1 MLQRLRQISISS
13 SLRGAFLTG
22 ALLTLIV
29 SSVSLYSW
37 HEQSS
42 QIRYS
47 LDEYFPRIHAA
58 FLIEGNLNLV
68 VDQLNEFLLAPNTTV
83 RLQLRNQII
92 QHLDKI
98 ERLSQGLLPAER
110 QQLGVIL
117 QDSRALLAELDRVLY
132 NMFLVREKVG
142 ELAARIDW
150 LHDDFTTELN
160 SLVQDFTWQ
169 QGTLLDQIEARQG
182 DARQYLKRAREVQNE
197 QQQVYTLARIENQ
210 IVDDLRDRLNELKSG
225 NDDGML
231 VETHIR
237 YLENLKKTAD
247 ENIRALDDW
256 PSTITLRQT
265 IDELL
270 EIGMVKNNMPDT
282 MRDYVSAQKALV
294 EASRSREATLG
305 RFRTLL
311 EAQLGSSHQ
320 QMQMFNQ
327 RMAQIVR
334 VSGGLILVATLLALL
349 LAWGLNHYFIR
360 SRLVKRFTALNQ
372 AVVQIGLGRTEAT
385 IPVYGRDE
393 LGRIAGLLR
402 HTLGQL
408 NAQKQQLE
416 QEIGERKAI
425 EADLRATQDELIQTA
440 KLAVVGQTMTTL
452 AHEINQPLNALSMY
466 LFTAGRAIE
475 QGQAEQAR
483 TTLSKAEGLI
493 NRIDAIIRS
502 LRQFTRRAELETPL
516 HPVDLRQTFTVAW
529 ELLAMRHKPQQGTLV
544 DAALRQ
550 RQSVIARRQY
560 CQQKLQVELIGRS
573 QWTVRYRQRLQQLA
587 ETDIAVWLYGEPG
600 TGRMTGARYLH
611 QLGRHAEGPFIAC
624 ELTPANAH
632 TLNELIA
639 QAQGGTLVLS
649 HPEHLT
655 HEQQHQLVQLQS
667 HEKRP
672 FRLIGIGSASLVELA
687 ASSQIVAELY
697 YCFAMTQIGCQPLSK
712 RPDDIEPLFHHYLQK
727 TCQRLNHPVP
737 EVDAGLLKGMMR
749 RVWPN
754 NVRELANA
762 AELFAV
768 GVLPLAETVN
778 PLMHIG
784 EPTPLDQRV
793 EDVERQI
800 ITEALNI
807 HQGRINEVAEYLL
820 IPRKKL
826 YLRMKKYGLNK
837 EHYKGV

>member
-1 MLQRLRQISISS
+1 MMARSILQRLRQISISS
-13 SLRGAFLTG
+13 SLRGAFLMG

-47 LDEYFPRIHAA
+47 LDEYFPRIHSA

-98 ERLSQGLLPAER
+98 ERLSQGLSPAER
-110 QQLGVIL
+110 QQLAVIL
-117 QDSRALLAELDRVLY
+117 QDSRALLSELDRVLY

-142 ELAARIDW
+142 ELSARIDW

-182 DARQYLKRAREVQNE
+182 DAAQYLKRSREVQNE

-237 YLENLKKTAD
+237 YLENLKKTSD

-270 EIGMVKNNMPDT
+270 EIGMVKNKMPDT
-282 MRDYVSAQKALV
+282 MRDYVTAQKALV
-294 EASRSREATLG
+294 DASRAREATLG

-327 RMAQIVR
+327 RMGQIVR

-349 LAWGLNHYFIR
+349 LAWVLNHYFIR

-372 AVVQIGLGRTEAT
+372 AVVQIGLGRTDAT

-416 QEIGERKAI
+416 QEIGERKTI

-475 QGQAEQAR
+475 QGQTAQAR
-483 TTLSKAEGLI
+483 ATLSKAEGLI

-529 ELLAMRHKPQQGTLV
+529 ELLAMRHKPQQGTLEIPDETV
-544 DAALRQ
+544 WIRGDEVRVHQVLVNLLSNALDACPNAAKITVSWQIYGDTLCVLIADNGPGWPAALLPLLLKPFTTSKDVGLGIGLSI
-550 RQSVIARRQY
+550 SVS
-560 CQQKLQVELIGRS
+560 L
-573 QWTVRYRQRLQQLA
+573 
-587 ETDIAVWLYGEPG
+587 
-600 TGRMTGARYLH
+600 MT
-611 QLGRHAEGPFIAC
+611 QME
-624 ELTPANAH
+624 
-632 TLNELIA
+632 
-639 QAQGGTLVLS
+639 GTLRLASTLTRNACVVLQFN
-649 HPEHLT
+649 LT
-655 HEQQHQLVQLQS
+655 
-667 HEKRP
+667 
-672 FRLIGIGSASLVELA
+672 
-687 ASSQIVAELY
+687 
-697 YCFAMTQIGCQPLSK
+697 
-712 RPDDIEPLFHHYLQK
+712 D
-727 TCQRLNHPVP
+727 
-737 EVDAGLLKGMMR
+737 
-749 RVWPN
+749 
-754 NVRELANA
+754 
-762 AELFAV
+762 
-768 GVLPLAETVN
+768 VN
-778 PLMHIG
+778 
-784 EPTPLDQRV
+784 
-793 EDVERQI
+793 DVE
-800 ITEALNI
+800 
-807 HQGRINEVAEYLL
+807 
-820 IPRKKL
+820 
-826 YLRMKKYGLNK
+826 
-837 EHYKGV
+837 

>member
-98 ERLSQGLLPAER
+98 ERLSQGLSPAER

-544 DAALRQ
+544 IPD
-550 RQSVIARRQY
+550 
-560 CQQKLQVELIGRS
+560 
-573 QWTVRYRQRLQQLA
+573 
-587 ETDIAVWLYGEPG
+587 D
-600 TGRMTGARYLH
+600 
-611 QLGRHAEGPFIAC
+611 
-624 ELTPANAH
+624 
-632 TLNELIA
+632 
-639 QAQGGTLVLS
+639 
-649 HPEHLT
+649 
-655 HEQQHQLVQLQS
+655 
-667 HEKRP
+667 
-672 FRLIGIGSASLVELA
+672 
-687 ASSQIVAELY
+687 

>member
-98 ERLSQGLLPAER
+98 ERLSQGLSPAER

-360 SRLVKRFTALNQ
+360 SRLVKRFSALNQ

-385 IPVYGRDE
+385 IPVMVGYYGGGPRDRKAMVSLIRAAFEQGITFFDTAEVYGPHLSEEFVGEALAPVRDRVVIATKFGFGVEEGKPTSLNSHPDHIRRAVEGSLKRLKTDHIDLLYQHRPDPNVPIEDVAETVKALIQEGKVKHWGLSEASARTIRRAHAVLPVTAVQSEYAMWWREPETRIFPTLEE
-393 LGRIAGLLR
+393 LGIGFVPYCPTARSFLAGAVNPSQRFDSTDRRHNLPRFQPDALAKNMVLLEF
-402 HTLGQL
+402 
-408 NAQKQQLE
+408 AQSWARRKNTTPVQFALAWVMAQRPWIVPIPGTTQYPHLIE
-416 QEIGERKAI
+416 NSGAPQVRLTDSELREI
-425 EADLRATQDELIQTA
+425 
-440 KLAVVGQTMTTL
+440 
-452 AHEINQPLNALSMY
+452 
-466 LFTAGRAIE
+466 
-475 QGQAEQAR
+475 
-483 TTLSKAEGLI
+483 
-493 NRIDAIIRS
+493 
-502 LRQFTRRAELETPL
+502 
-516 HPVDLRQTFTVAW
+516 
-529 ELLAMRHKPQQGTLV
+529 
-544 DAALRQ
+544 DAALAKI
-550 RQSVIARRQY
+550 S
-560 CQQKLQVELIGRS
+560 L
-573 QWTVRYRQRLQQLA
+573 
-587 ETDIAVWLYGEPG
+587 
-600 TGRMTGARYLH
+600 
-611 QLGRHAEGPFIAC
+611 
-624 ELTPANAH
+624 
-632 TLNELIA
+632 
-639 QAQGGTLVLS
+639 QGG
-649 HPEHLT
+649 
-655 HEQQHQLVQLQS
+655 
-667 HEKRP
+667 RADP
-672 FRLIGIGSASLVELA
+672 FTE
-687 ASSQIVAELY
+687 SQ
-697 YCFAMTQIGCQPLSK
+697 FDKS
-712 RPDDIEPLFHHYLQK
+712 
-727 TCQRLNHPVP
+727 
-737 EVDAGLLKGMMR
+737 
-749 RVWPN
+749 
-754 NVRELANA
+754 
-762 AELFAV
+762 
-768 GVLPLAETVN
+768 
-778 PLMHIG
+778 
-784 EPTPLDQRV
+784 
-793 EDVERQI
+793 
-800 ITEALNI
+800 
-807 HQGRINEVAEYLL
+807 
-820 IPRKKL
+820 
-826 YLRMKKYGLNK
+826 
-837 EHYKGV
+837 

>member
-98 ERLSQGLLPAER
+98 ERLSQGLSPAER

-334 VSGGLILVATLLALL
+334 VSGGLILVATMLALL

-360 SRLVKRFTALNQ
+360 SPILLITGHGDVPMAVEAVKKGAWDFLQ
-372 AVVQIGLGRTEAT
+372 KPIDPGK
-385 IPVYGRDE
+385 
-393 LGRIAGLLR
+393 LL
-402 HTLGQL
+402 
-408 NAQKQQLE
+408 
-416 QEIGERKAI
+416 
-425 EADLRATQDELIQTA
+425 
-440 KLAVVGQTMTTL
+440 
-452 AHEINQPLNALSMY
+452 
-466 LFTAGRAIE
+466 
-475 QGQAEQAR
+475 
-483 TTLSKAEGLI
+483 
-493 NRIDAIIRS
+493 
-502 LRQFTRRAELETPL
+502 
-516 HPVDLRQTFTVAW
+516 
-529 ELLAMRHKPQQGTLV
+529 TLV

>member
-98 ERLSQGLLPAER
+98 ERLSQGLSPAER

-197 QQQVYTLARIENQ
+197 QQQV
-210 IVDDLRDRLNELKSG
+210 
-225 NDDGML
+225 
-231 VETHIR
+231 
-237 YLENLKKTAD
+237 
-247 ENIRALDDW
+247 
-256 PSTITLRQT
+256 
-265 IDELL
+265 
-270 EIGMVKNNMPDT
+270 
-282 MRDYVSAQKALV
+282 
-294 EASRSREATLG
+294 
-305 RFRTLL
+305 
-311 EAQLGSSHQ
+311 
-320 QMQMFNQ
+320 
-327 RMAQIVR
+327 
-334 VSGGLILVATLLALL
+334 
-349 LAWGLNHYFIR
+349 YFIR

-544 DAALRQ
+544 IPDDTVWIQGDEVRVHQVLVNVLSNALDACPHAAQITVSWQIQGGRLCVLIADNGPGWPAALLP
-550 RQSVIARRQY
+550 SLL
-560 CQQKLQVELIGRS
+560 KPFTTS
-573 QWTVRYRQRLQQLA
+573 KTVGL
-587 ETDIAVWLYGEPG
+587 
-600 TGRMTGARYLH
+600 
-611 QLGRHAEGPFIAC
+611 
-624 ELTPANAH
+624 
-632 TLNELIA
+632 
-639 QAQGGTLVLS
+639 
-649 HPEHLT
+649 
-655 HEQQHQLVQLQS
+655 
-667 HEKRP
+667 
-672 FRLIGIGSASLVELA
+672 GIGLSICVSL
-687 ASSQIVAELY
+687 
-697 YCFAMTQIGCQPLSK
+697 MTQMEGAL
-712 RPDDIEPLFHHYLQK
+712 
-727 TCQRLNHPVP
+727 RLASTFTRSACV
-737 EVDAGLLKGMMR
+737 
-749 RVWPN
+749 
-754 NVRELANA
+754 
-762 AELFAV
+762 
-768 GVLPLAETVN
+768 VLEFNLTDVK
-778 PLMHIG
+778 
-784 EPTPLDQRV
+784 
-793 EDVERQI
+793 DVE
-800 ITEALNI
+800 
-807 HQGRINEVAEYLL
+807 
-820 IPRKKL
+820 
-826 YLRMKKYGLNK
+826 
-837 EHYKGV
+837 

>member
-1 MLQRLRQISISS
+1 MLSNNCSI
-13 SLRGAFLTG
+13 
-22 ALLTLIV
+22 LLIDADADVLDAYTQLLEQAGYHVSACNNPFDAREQVPKDWPGIVLSDVCMPGCSGIDLMTLF
-29 SSVSLYSW
+29 
-37 HEQSS
+37 HQ
-42 QIRYS
+42 
-47 LDEYFPRIHAA
+47 D
-58 FLIEGNLNLV
+58 
-68 VDQLNEFLLAPNTTV
+68 D
-83 RLQLRNQII
+83 
-92 QHLDKI
+92 D
-98 ERLSQGLLPAER
+98 LLP
-110 QQLGVIL
+110 IL
-117 QDSRALLAELDRVLY
+117 LIT
-132 NMFLVREKVG
+132 G
-142 ELAARIDW
+142 
-150 LHDDFTTELN
+150 H
-160 SLVQDFTWQ
+160 
-169 QGTLLDQIEARQG
+169 G
-182 DARQYLKRAREVQNE
+182 DVPMA
-197 QQQVYTLARIENQ
+197 
-210 IVDDLRDRLNELKSG
+210 
-225 NDDGML
+225 
-231 VETHIR
+231 
-237 YLENLKKTAD
+237 
-247 ENIRALDDW
+247 
-256 PSTITLRQT
+256 
-265 IDELL
+265 
-270 EIGMVKNNMPDT
+270 
-282 MRDYVSAQKALV
+282 V
-294 EASRSREATLG
+294 EAVKKGAWDFLQKPIDPG
-305 RFRTLL
+305 KLL
-311 EAQLGSSHQ
+311 
-320 QMQMFNQ
+320 
-327 RMAQIVR
+327 
-334 VSGGLILVATLLALL
+334 
-349 LAWGLNHYFIR
+349 
-360 SRLVKRFTALNQ
+360 
-372 AVVQIGLGRTEAT
+372 
-385 IPVYGRDE
+385 
-393 LGRIAGLLR
+393 
-402 HTLGQL
+402 
-408 NAQKQQLE
+408 
-416 QEIGERKAI
+416 
-425 EADLRATQDELIQTA
+425 
-440 KLAVVGQTMTTL
+440 
-452 AHEINQPLNALSMY
+452 
-466 LFTAGRAIE
+466 
-475 QGQAEQAR
+475 
-483 TTLSKAEGLI
+483 
-493 NRIDAIIRS
+493 
-502 LRQFTRRAELETPL
+502 
-516 HPVDLRQTFTVAW
+516 
-529 ELLAMRHKPQQGTLV
+529 TLV

-655 HEQQHQLVQLQS
+655 HEQQHQMVQLQS